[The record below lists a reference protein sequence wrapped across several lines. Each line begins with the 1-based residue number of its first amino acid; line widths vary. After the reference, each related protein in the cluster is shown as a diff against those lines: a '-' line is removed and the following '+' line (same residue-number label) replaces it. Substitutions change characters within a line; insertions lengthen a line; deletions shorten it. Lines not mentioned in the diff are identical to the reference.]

1 MYKVLILLVLVSC
14 ASAATLKLETS
25 PIALPIKQGD
35 NPLDWCPECINGF
48 DDLIDGVL
56 QVILQVGVLN
66 TCGELCTL
74 VANKTDSNLIG
85 ILCEFGC
92 DIFGIKEFVN
102 LIERAD
108 LDPIYYCE
116 VIDLCPSKVSPFSPI
131 KIHLVFFFL
140 FE

>member
-1 MYKVLILLVLVSC
+1 MYKTLILIVLISC
-14 ASAATLKLETS
+14 ASAGTLKLQTS
-25 PIALPIKQGD
+25 PIASPIKQGD

-56 QVILQVGVLN
+56 QVILQVGVLDS
-66 TCGELCTL
+66 CGQLCSL
-74 VANKTDSNLIG
+74 VANKTQSNLIG

-92 DIFGIKEFVN
+92 DIFGIKEFIN

-116 VIDLCPSKVSPFSPI
+116 VINLCPGKVSSFYSI
-131 KIHLVFFFL
+131 
-140 FE
+140 